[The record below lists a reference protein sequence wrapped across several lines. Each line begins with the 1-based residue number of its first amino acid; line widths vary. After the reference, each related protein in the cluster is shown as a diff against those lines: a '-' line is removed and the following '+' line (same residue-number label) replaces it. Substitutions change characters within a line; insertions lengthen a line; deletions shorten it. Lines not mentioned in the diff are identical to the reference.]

1 MHSKDRTEI
10 LNITIVKQQIQY
22 YQVWY
27 LLRP

>member
-1 MHSKDRTEI
+1 MSSEHHREI

-27 LLRP
+27 LLRA